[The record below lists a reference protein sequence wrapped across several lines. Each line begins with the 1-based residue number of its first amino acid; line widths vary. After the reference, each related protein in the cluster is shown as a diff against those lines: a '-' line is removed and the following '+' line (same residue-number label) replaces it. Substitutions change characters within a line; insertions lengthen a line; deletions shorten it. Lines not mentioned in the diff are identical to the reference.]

1 MNVQEVIDKIN
12 KEKRQ
17 DNYFVMDNLFVD
29 YTNMKKLAKEDV
41 IKLRKG
47 SNTNLNTLMENY
59 YNFCSVLVDMGIPF
73 DTIDIRG
80 TSGLVLTQSIY
91 QKLMTDQ
98 NFINFLS
105 MKDYKKCYKAEKEWK
120 PIDAIEWLK
129 NIKITDTIDL
139 IPVKFTFNPWRSI
152 KETTKLI
159 NPLHFLNKEVIH
171 AYDCEMIIPFEE
183 LKKFFE
189 ETGNIVRF
197 HYDATNQSKSLILK
211 SYEDYFKSLVDVDE
225 KYIKDNT
232 RYYLNI
238 RTDFNTNNVK

>member
-59 YNFCSVLVDMGIPF
+59 YNYCSVLVDMGIPF

-152 KETTKLI
+152 KETTKLL
-159 NPLHFLNKEVIH
+159 NPLHFLNKEAIH